1 MWKKIIIFATETKL
15 LDKMKKVIAISMLC
29 LCAHVMS
36 AQTLPYQNPQLTAAQ
51 RADDLLTRLTLEEK
65 VSLMM
70 DSSPAIARLG
80 IPQFQW
86 WNEALHGVGRNSY
99 ATVFPIT
106 MAMAASWD
114 DALLHQVFTAVSDEA
129 RVKAQQVKRSGNI
142 KRYQSLSFWTPN
154 INIFRDPRWGRGQET
169 YGEDPF
175 LTSKMGLA
183 VVRGLQ
189 GYTYDGKRLGE
200 KYRKLLACAKH
211 FAVHSGPEWNRHTF
225 NVENLPERDLWET
238 YLPAFKALVQEGEV
252 AEIMC
257 AYQRI
262 DGQPCCS
269 QTRYEQQILR
279 DEWGFD
285 GIITSDCGAIRD
297 FLPRWHNTA
306 KDGAEASAQAVL
318 AGTDVECGSEYR
330 NLPAAVKRGDI
341 KEADLDKS
349 LRRLLIA
356 RFELG
361 DFDSDDL
368 NPWTKI
374 PESAIA
380 SKEHKALALEM
391 ARKSIVLLKNNG
403 VLPLTSY
410 LSPLTSNIVVM
421 GPNAADSVMMWGNYS
436 GFPTQTVTALQGITQ
451 KWSMVNGQRS
461 IKYIQGCGL
470 TRNEAFESRLS
481 ELRDPLGNKGL
492 QATYWNNIQME
503 GTPATVTRIEG
514 PVRLNNGGN
523 TVFAPG
529 VNLEHFSA
537 RYDATFI
544 PTRDETVS
552 FELSGDDRFRLLIN
566 ADTVINQ
573 WSARQRIHSGR
584 KEVTVKA
591 GQHYRI
597 QIDYMKEEGYAALNF
612 DIRCKVNPTPEQLL
626 AQIGEAETV
635 IFVGGIS
642 PSLEGEEM
650 RVSEPGFRGGDRES
664 IELPQA
670 QRDILALLHKAGKK
684 VVFVNCSGSAMGLV
698 PELESCDAILQW
710 WYAGEQ
716 GGKALA
722 EVLFGDKNPSGKLPI
737 TFYKSANDLPDFL
750 DYTMKNRTY
759 RYFQGEALFPFG
771 YGLSYTSFNIG
782 KPAYSNNKVRVS
794 VKNTGTREG
803 LETVQVYLRRVAD
816 TNGPLKSLKAY
827 AQVALDPGQTKTVTI
842 DLPRER
848 FEGWDEK
855 TNTMRVV
862 PGKYEVMVGNSSADK
877 DLQKITVS
885 IK

>member
-1 MWKKIIIFATETKL
+1 
-15 LDKMKKVIAISMLC
+15 
-29 LCAHVMS
+29 
-36 AQTLPYQNPQLTAAQ
+36 
-51 RADDLLTRLTLEEK
+51 
-65 VSLMM
+65 
-70 DSSPAIARLG
+70 
-80 IPQFQW
+80 
-86 WNEALHGVGRNSY
+86 
-99 ATVFPIT
+99 
-106 MAMAASWD
+106 
-114 DALLHQVFTAVSDEA
+114 
-129 RVKAQQVKRSGNI
+129 
-142 KRYQSLSFWTPN
+142 
-154 INIFRDPRWGRGQET
+154 
-169 YGEDPF
+169 
-175 LTSKMGLA
+175 
-183 VVRGLQ
+183 
-189 GYTYDGKRLGE
+189 
-200 KYRKLLACAKH
+200 
-211 FAVHSGPEWNRHTF
+211 
-225 NVENLPERDLWET
+225 
-238 YLPAFKALVQEGEV
+238 
-252 AEIMC
+252 
-257 AYQRI
+257 
-262 DGQPCCS
+262 
-269 QTRYEQQILR
+269 
-279 DEWGFD
+279 
-285 GIITSDCGAIRD
+285 
-297 FLPRWHNTA
+297 
-306 KDGAEASAQAVL
+306 
-318 AGTDVECGSEYR
+318 
-330 NLPAAVKRGDI
+330 
-341 KEADLDKS
+341 
-349 LRRLLIA
+349 
-356 RFELG
+356 
-361 DFDSDDL
+361 
-368 NPWTKI
+368 
-374 PESAIA
+374 
-380 SKEHKALALEM
+380 
-391 ARKSIVLLKNNG
+391 
-403 VLPLTSY
+403 
-410 LSPLTSNIVVM
+410 M

-436 GFPTQTVTALQGITQ
+436 GFPTQTITALQGITQ
-451 KWSMVNGQRS
+451 KCST
-461 IKYIQGCGL
+461 KYIQGCGL

-750 DYTMKNRTY
+750 DYTMANRTY
-759 RYFQGEALFPFG
+759 RYFQGEPLFPFG
-771 YGLSYTSFNIG
+771 YGLSYTTFQVSNLRADKKEMTADDQLTITADVKNIG
-782 KPAYSNNKVRVS
+782 SMAGAEVLQLYISDTKSSQPRP
-794 VKNTGTREG
+794 VKELKGFKK
-803 LETVQVYLRRVAD
+803 VYLEPGE
-816 TNGPLKSLKAY
+816 TQ
-827 AQVALDPGQTKTVTI
+827 QVSFTI
-842 DLPRER
+842 DRSALS
-848 FEGWDEK
+848 FYDE
-855 TNTMRVV
+855 
-862 PGKYEVMVGNSSADK
+862 
-877 DLQKITVS
+877 
-885 IK
+885 

>member
-1 MWKKIIIFATETKL
+1 MNKVFSIL
-15 LDKMKKVIAISMLC
+15 LLC
-29 LCAHVMS
+29 LCTNLLS
-36 AQTLPYQNPQLTAAQ
+36 AQTLPYQNPQFPAAQ
-51 RADDLLTRLTLEEK
+51 RADDLLSRLTLEEK

-70 DSSPAIARLG
+70 DSSPAIPRLG

-129 RVKAQQVKRSGNI
+129 RVKAQQAKRSGNI

-189 GYTYDGKRLGE
+189 GYTYDGKPLSAPNTQSNPNSPF
-200 KYRKLLACAKH
+200 YRKLLACAKH

-306 KDGAEASAQAVL
+306 KDGAQASAQAVL

-330 NLPAAVKRGDI
+330 NLPAAVRRGDI
-341 KEADLDKS
+341 KESDLDRS

-361 DFDSDDL
+361 DFDPDDM

-374 PESAIA
+374 PESVIA
-380 SKEHKALALEM
+380 SKEHKQLALDM

-403 VLPLTSY
+403 VLPLTSH
-410 LSPLTSNIVVM
+410 LSPLTSDLVVM

-436 GFPTQTVTALQGITQ
+436 GFPTQTITALQGITQ
-451 KWSMVNGQRS
+451 KAKALNPNARVR
-461 IKYIQGCGL
+461 YIQGCGL

-492 QATYWNNIQME
+492 QATYWNNTQME

-529 VNLEHFSA
+529 VNLENFSA

-544 PTRDETVS
+544 PTRDETLS

-573 WSARQRIHSGR
+573 WNARQRIHGGK
-584 KEVTVKA
+584 KELSVKA

-626 AQIGEAETV
+626 AQIGETQTI

-670 QRDILALLHKAGKK
+670 QRDILAILHKAGKK
-684 VVFVNCSGSAMGLV
+684 VIFVNCSGSAMGLV
-698 PELESCDAILQW
+698 PETTSCDAILQW
-710 WYAGEQ
+710 WYGGEM
-716 GGKALA
+716 GGTALA
-722 EVLFGDKNPSGKLPI
+722 EVLFGDKDATGRLPI

-750 DYTMKNRTY
+750 DYSMTNRTY
-759 RYFQGEALFPFG
+759 RYFRGEPLFPFG
-771 YGLSYTSFNIG
+771 YGLSYTTFDIG
-782 KPAYSNNKVRVS
+782 KPAYSNNKVRVN
-794 VKNTGTREG
+794 VKNTGTRQG
-803 LETVQVYLRRVAD
+803 LETVQVYLKSLND
-816 TNGPLKSLKAY
+816 PNGPLKSLRAY
-827 AQVALDPGQTKTVTI
+827 TQVSLDPGQTKTVTI

-848 FEGWDEK
+848 FEGWDVK

-862 PGKYEVMVGNSSADK
+862 PGKYEVYVGSSSADK
-877 DLQKITVS
+877 DLQKLIVT

>member
-1 MWKKIIIFATETKL
+1 
-15 LDKMKKVIAISMLC
+15 
-29 LCAHVMS
+29 
-36 AQTLPYQNPQLTAAQ
+36 
-51 RADDLLTRLTLEEK
+51 
-65 VSLMM
+65 
-70 DSSPAIARLG
+70 
-80 IPQFQW
+80 
-86 WNEALHGVGRNSY
+86 
-99 ATVFPIT
+99 
-106 MAMAASWD
+106 
-114 DALLHQVFTAVSDEA
+114 
-129 RVKAQQVKRSGNI
+129 
-142 KRYQSLSFWTPN
+142 
-154 INIFRDPRWGRGQET
+154 
-169 YGEDPF
+169 
-175 LTSKMGLA
+175 
-183 VVRGLQ
+183 
-189 GYTYDGKRLGE
+189 
-200 KYRKLLACAKH
+200 
-211 FAVHSGPEWNRHTF
+211 
-225 NVENLPERDLWET
+225 
-238 YLPAFKALVQEGEV
+238 
-252 AEIMC
+252 
-257 AYQRI
+257 
-262 DGQPCCS
+262 
-269 QTRYEQQILR
+269 
-279 DEWGFD
+279 
-285 GIITSDCGAIRD
+285 
-297 FLPRWHNTA
+297 
-306 KDGAEASAQAVL
+306 
-318 AGTDVECGSEYR
+318 
-330 NLPAAVKRGDI
+330 
-341 KEADLDKS
+341 
-349 LRRLLIA
+349 
-356 RFELG
+356 
-361 DFDSDDL
+361 
-368 NPWTKI
+368 
-374 PESAIA
+374 
-380 SKEHKALALEM
+380 
-391 ARKSIVLLKNNG
+391 
-403 VLPLTSY
+403 
-410 LSPLTSNIVVM
+410 M

-684 VVFVNCSGSAMGLV
+684 VIFVNCSGSAMGLV
-698 PELESCDAILQW
+698 PELESCDAIVQW

-771 YGLSYTSFNIG
+771 YGLSYTSFDIG

-855 TNTMRVV
+855 TNIMRVV
-862 PGKYEVMVGNSSADK
+862 PGKYELMVGSSSLDS
-877 DLQKITVS
+877 DLQKIKV
-885 IK
+885 KVK